1 MLCFLLQCTE
11 VCLADGSTVSGLLV
25 VDKVNYSYFFCN
37 VGSSLRRDGY
47 LSVLQDRVLMETVGA
62 VQELKEIVVS
72 HTIAS

>member
-1 MLCFLLQCTE
+1 M
-11 VCLADGSTVSGLLV
+11 